1 MTRCFNILFL
11 LSASNKNQRHNGM
24 TLSGLAGLR
33 GVDFLPLAA
42 EKLQRSFTARHG
54 ASLSSHDEAKS
65 AREYSWQNRSNGK

>member
-1 MTRCFNILFL
+1 MLQHS
-11 LSASNKNQRHNGM
+11 LSSFSTNKNKCHNGM
-24 TLSGLAGLR
+24 SLFGLAGLR

-65 AREYSWQNRSNGK
+65 ARE